1 MSVTT
6 KQPRVSQNRGLRR
19 LWKSPTSGA
28 RWFWLTMSVLFYLA
42 ILAWYYYATRT
53 QGDPE
58 PFTDPWRLFG
68 IFSYVL
74 VLVTASYSLRRRFA
88 RGLPGK
94 VQNWLW
100 MHTWLG
106 VITILIALLHENYA
120 YVTHEY
126 CRNLSCLTQT
136 YWAPGALFALI
147 FLVVSGV
154 TGRLLDVWQTRV
166 IAREASSNGIGIE
179 RSIEEH
185 LRTLKY
191 TVGRY
196 SAGKSDEFK
205 RACAEALESQGRT
218 IYPDSEVAAHERAD
232 WKRVQPTLLEHAR
245 LERSLLRQKR
255 ARRIIQAWRTLHIL
269 LASIALAVISYHSIM
284 ELLTNVLHIIK
295 ITE

>member
-6 KQPRVSQNRGLRR
+6 KQPQVSQNRGLRR
-19 LWKSPTSGA
+19 LWKSPTSRA
-28 RWFWLTMSVLFYLA
+28 RWFWLTMSVLFYLV
-42 ILAWYYYATRT
+42 ILVWYYYAVRT

-74 VLVTASYSLRRRFA
+74 VLVTASYSLRRRFV

-106 VITILIALLHENYA
+106 VITILIALLHENYV

-218 IYPDSEVAAHERAD
+218 IYPDSEVASHERAD

-245 LERSLLRQKR
+245 LERSLVRQKR